1 MAKNYMTVETT
12 NLEGC
17 ACFSFQ
23 STSDIEN
30 GAIVGKGELVT
41 DEISVYAALDD
52 YSDGMYLV
60 ANLAW
65 DYDTCRLINQ
75 NEENFINEAGTL
87 FRVYELKK
95 DRKFK
100 IGNLP
105 STLVLAKDD
114 FVEFKN
120 GAYAK
125 STTPTNLKVER
136 VEELGYPFFVGTGGS
151 PIDGDTTNKYGKGA
165 LDTRTTKY
173 TIRVV

>member
-1 MAKNYMTVETT
+1 M
-12 NLEGC
+12 
-17 ACFSFQ
+17 
-23 STSDIEN
+23 
-30 GAIVGKGELVT
+30 
-41 DEISVYAALDD
+41 
-52 YSDGMYLV
+52 
-60 ANLAW
+60 
-65 DYDTCRLINQ
+65 
-75 NEENFINEAGTL
+75 L
-87 FRVYELKK
+87 FR
-95 DRKFK
+95 
-100 IGNLP
+100 
-105 STLVLAKDD
+105 SKDD